1 MQTFHDAC
9 RAIVRNAGTPALN
22 YAVGYA
28 RAGLDMSA
36 PDEIRVQSLYI
47 LNNITHWRGDEAKA
61 ARNILKG
68 AAK

>member
-9 RAIVRNAGTPALN
+9 RAIMRATSPAVN
-22 YAVGYA
+22 YAVNYA
-28 RAGLDMSA
+28 QAGLRMSN

-61 ARNILKG
+61 VRNILKG